1 MVKNFKRNICN
12 FSLVAATFLCAM
24 SFQSCNDP
32 KFKINGKVE
41 GGEDKTLVL
50 SKSDFNGRWVIVDST
65 RISSSGDFSI
75 SMAAPASPE
84 IYRLSLGDRFIYLP
98 VDSIETLTVTSP
110 AASFGTDFTISGSEQ
125 AEKMAEF
132 EKSLQ
137 GINPT
142 DSAEISAFKKNVY
155 QKYLRDSRGSIMSY
169 YVLTKIVGGK
179 PLYNPESQD
188 DARYYAAVATSYE
201 QFRPNDPHTALLK
214 NVSLDAMRRKNSAA
228 GKKRVF
234 EANEIELIDITL
246 QDEKGSERSLSDIAG
261 KGKKTVVIFGMMNER
276 DSPVFNAELAK
287 IYNRFNGAVEFYHI
301 SLDADRY
308 AWRDAA
314 ANLPWITVYEPEGA
328 NSKVLLNY
336 NVTQLPAFYIYNE
349 RGALSDRADNLEQL
363 NKKL

>member
-12 FSLVAATFLCAM
+12 FSLVAAVFLGALA
-24 SFQSCNDP
+24 FQSCSEP
-32 KFKINGKVE
+32 RFKINGKVE

-50 SKSDFNGRWVIVDST
+50 AKSDFNGRWVIVDST
-65 RISSSGDFSI
+65 RISSSGNFSI
-75 SMAAPASPE
+75 SMEAPASPE
-84 IYRLSLGDRFIYLP
+84 IYRLSLGERFIYLP
-98 VDSIETLTVTSP
+98 VDSVETLTVTSP
-110 AASFGTDFTISGSEQ
+110 AVAFGSDFTISGSEQ
-125 AEKMAEF
+125 AGKMAEF

-137 GINPT
+137 GVNSA
-142 DSAEISAFKKNVY
+142 DSAALSDFKRDVY

-179 PLYNPESQD
+179 PLYNPESKD
-188 DARYYAAVATSYE
+188 DARYYAAVATSFE

-214 NVSLDAMRRKNSAA
+214 NVSLDAMRRKNSAT
-228 GKKRVF
+228 GKKRVL
-234 EANEIELIDITL
+234 EANEIELIDIAL
-246 QDEKGSERSLSDIAG
+246 QDENGNERSLSDIAG

-276 DSPVFNAELAK
+276 DSPAFNAELAK
-287 IYNRFNGAVEFYHI
+287 IYNRFGSAVEFYHI

-314 ANLPWITVYEPEGA
+314 TNLPWITVYEPEGA

-349 RGALSDRADNLEQL
+349 RGALSARADNLEEL